1 VGGGVGGW
9 WGARRPIVALALAAT
24 LALGIATLVYYGQ
37 YIAPI
42 LERTVP
48 YFLRATTADQSV
60 GLQNRDPFLT
70 YLANYWPRMEYLR
83 ESGSYG
89 LQLGLPLGLLGMF
102 SVHNRR
108 MRVVFACWL
117 AVALAFLVVGSRIS
131 MVDKHVFY
139 LLPALALGV
148 GLTMG
153 RLWRRGPSARLI
165 VAGLYLFALVAALDM
180 WFYRI
185 AAVRQ

>member
-1 VGGGVGGW
+1 
-9 WGARRPIVALALAAT
+9 
-24 LALGIATLVYYGQ
+24 LGIATLVYYGQ
-37 YIAPI
+37 YIGPI

-60 GLQNRDPFLT
+60 GVQNRDPFLT
-70 YLANYWPRMEYLR
+70 YLANYWPRLEYLR

-89 LQLGLPLGLLGMF
+89 LQLALPLGLLGMF
-102 SVHNRR
+102 SIHSRR

-117 AVALAFLVVGSRIS
+117 VVAVAFLVVGSRIS

-139 LLPALALGV
+139 LMPALALGV

-153 RLWRRGPSARLI
+153 RLWRHGPSARLL
-165 VAGLYLFALVAALDM
+165 VASLYLFTFVAALDM
-180 WFYRI
+180 WLYRI